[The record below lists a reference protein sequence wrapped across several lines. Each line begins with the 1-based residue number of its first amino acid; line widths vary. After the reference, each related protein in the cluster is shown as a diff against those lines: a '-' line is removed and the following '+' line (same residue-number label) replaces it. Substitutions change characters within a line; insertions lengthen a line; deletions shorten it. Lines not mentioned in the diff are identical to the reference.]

1 MNAVAEERQSAVLD
15 RAASLLERY
24 FSGERV
30 EFDIPLLFVGT
41 DFRKIV
47 WNELLGIP
55 YGSTISYA
63 ALSGRVGRPDAVRAV
78 ANAVGANVMSIF
90 VPCHRIVGSDGSLT
104 GYRGGKAVKQ
114 KLLDLEA

>member
-1 MNAVAEERQSAVLD
+1 MKDIISVRRYDSPCGPLTLGSSGDRLCLCDWRCAKNSDRAVRFLESALNAVVEECQSAVLD

-41 DFRKIV
+41 DFQKIV

-63 ALSGRVGRPDAVRAV
+63 ALSG
-78 ANAVGANVMSIF
+78 
-90 VPCHRIVGSDGSLT
+90 L
-104 GYRGGKAVKQ
+104 
-114 KLLDLEA
+114 